1 MNYINDNRLRA
12 EFFGT
17 LVLVLVGCSSIV
29 LTGLGG
35 AFPLAA
41 LPIGLAF
48 GLAFAAMVY
57 TIGPVSGCHIN
68 PAVTAAL
75 WSAGRIS
82 GADAIRYVIAQL
94 IGAFVAALLLVI
106 IVKGKAGGYHVADSG
121 LGATTWGT
129 FGVWPAMIVEF
140 IGTTIFTLV
149 EGSWCARWF
158 DHWNNAGDPASGV
171 LQRLRRLGEPGA
183 QLRTGAVRRR
193 QGLWPTLDVFDRADT
208 RRLVRGLADQVQDTG
223 CVTTPFVRAQAS
235 LYN

>member
-1 MNYINDNRLRA
+1 MKYINDNRLRA

-17 LVLVLVGCSSIV
+17 LVLVLIGCSSIV

-35 AFPLAA
+35 AFPMAA

-48 GLAFAAMVY
+48 GLAYTAMVY

-68 PAVTAAL
+68 PAVTAAF

-82 GADAIRYVIAQL
+82 GADAIAYVVAQF
-94 IGAFVAALLLVI
+94 IGAFVGALLLVI

-129 FGVWPAMIVEF
+129 FGVWPAIVAEF

-149 EGSWCARWF
+149 ILATTGPK
-158 DHWNNAGDPASGV
+158 G
-171 LQRLRRLGEPGA
+171 PGA
-183 QLRTGAVRRR
+183 LA
-193 QGLWPTLDVFDRADT
+193 GLIIGLTLLILHLAFFSVSGTSVNPARSFGPALFVGGKAFGQVWMYLIVPTLGGLFAGWLIKSKRLDV
-208 RRLVRGLADQVQDTG
+208 
-223 CVTTPFVRAQAS
+223 
-235 LYN
+235 